1 MADTQWPRFIVFQQ
15 EKPGK
20 PHAYAGSVHAPDP
33 EVALMNARDVFVR
46 RPACVSLWVVP
57 ASAIFS
63 RTNEEP
69 AQEANQTRNPGL
81 PDETFFLFQKSA
93 QKGTYLYT
101 GETAAPTPLS
111 ALMKSFGTIA
121 DRSAL
126 AWWVVPARS
135 VTQSTPE
142 DIEILFQPAEAKDYR
157 DQAFFHTVAALQKI
171 KTQEIN
177 TDEA

>member
-1 MADTQWPRFIVFQQ
+1 MADTQWPRFIVFHQ
-15 EKPGK
+15 EKPDR
-20 PHAYAGSVHAPDP
+20 PHVYAGSVHAPDP
-33 EVALMNARDVFVR
+33 EMALMNARDVFVR
-46 RPACVSLWVVP
+46 RPACVSLWTVP

-63 RTNEEP
+63 STAEEL
-69 AQEANQTRNPGL
+69 AQQAHWPTSADL
-81 PDETFFLFQKSA
+81 PDETFLIIQKSA
-93 QKGTYLYT
+93 HKGTYIHI
-101 GETAAPTPLS
+101 GESSAPTPLS
-111 ALMKSFGTIA
+111 ALIKSFGAIA

-126 AWWVVPARS
+126 AWWVFPQRS

-171 KTQEIN
+171 KTQEVK